1 MSVTQFGP
9 AFDFLMKHEDPG
21 LTGRVTE
28 DSGGVTKYGIS
39 QRAYPTVDIRNL
51 TIEQAANIYRNDYFL
66 PIRGYSIASQD
77 VANKLLDC
85 AVNMGVH
92 MAGKLAQETACL
104 CGKQIATDGTIG
116 SLTVEAINAIDPQIF
131 LEKFRTLLEA
141 HYKDIAAARPD
152 ETKYLNGWLKR
163 AQA

>member
-21 LTGRVTE
+21 LTGRVTS
-28 DSGGVTKYGIS
+28 DSGGTTKYGIS
-39 QRAYPTVDIRNL
+39 QRAYPHLDIPNL
-51 TIEQAANIYRNDYFL
+51 TIEAAANIYRNDYFM
-66 PIRGYSIASQD
+66 PIRGYSIASQE

-92 MAGKLAQETACL
+92 MCGKLAQECVNL
-104 CGKQIATDGTIG
+104 CGGTVGEDGVIG
-116 SLTVEAINAIDPQIF
+116 SYTVEAINAIAPETF
-131 LEKFRTLLEA
+131 LEKFKSLLVA

-163 AQA
+163 AEA

>member
-1 MSVTQFGP
+1 MTAQFQP
-9 AFDFLMKHEDPG
+9 AFEFLMKHEDPG

-39 QRAYPTVDIRNL
+39 QRAYPNEDIRNL
-51 TIEQAANIYRNDYFL
+51 TIEAAANIYRYDYFMA
-66 PIRGYSIASQD
+66 IRGYSYLSQA

-92 MAGKLAQETACL
+92 MAGKLAQECAIL
-104 CGKQIATDGTIG
+104 CGKTVGQDGIIG
-116 SLTVEAINAIDPQIF
+116 QFTVDAINAIDPQTF
-131 LEKFRTLLEA
+131 LEKFRNLLVA

-152 ETKYLNGWLKR
+152 EAQYLHGWLKR
-163 AQA
+163 AEA